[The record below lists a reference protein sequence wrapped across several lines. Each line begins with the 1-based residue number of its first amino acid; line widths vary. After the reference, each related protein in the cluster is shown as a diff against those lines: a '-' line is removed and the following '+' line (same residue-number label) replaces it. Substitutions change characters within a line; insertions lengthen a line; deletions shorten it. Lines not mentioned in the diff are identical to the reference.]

1 MIRLA
6 QQLPERFP
14 NNGCRLLLQ
23 IHDELLFEVH
33 RDALQSAA
41 RFIRDQMEDILSL
54 KVPLKVRF
62 NAGPSWGE
70 MGTLSADDCI

>member
-1 MIRLA
+1 M
-6 QQLPERFP
+6 
-14 NNGCRLLLQ
+14 Q

-33 RDALQSAA
+33 QDVLQPAA
-41 RFIRDQMEDILSL
+41 QLIQDRMEGILSL

-70 MGTLSADDCI
+70 MSSFAVNRDT